1 MTSPNR
7 PLSRALAALFIAA
20 LGALILVISY
30 QKQHWDTDILW
41 ALKSGEWILERFEVP
56 KTDPFSYT
64 FGGRPWVDFT
74 WGFQVLSK
82 IFYSYLGG
90 WAGLY
95 ILQVM
100 LISAIFAFMYVTL
113 RRTIKGIWPAI
124 ALLYLAFITAHTRFL
139 IRPHLFEYFFVSL
152 YFMLFTLYE
161 KRGAPVYLY
170 ALIPLQVVWVNVH
183 SSAVLGLFMAGSYA
197 AGEII
202 DALRERRFR
211 RSLEG
216 DIKRYSFITAVLPIA
231 ALLNPYGLKLVVF
244 AFIHNSVD
252 NKDALRHIGEWTKPH
267 LKELF
272 FYFYPFPLDRFAFTV
287 LAALTALFI
296 LLNLRKLKARSVFL
310 MAAAVYMAI
319 SHVRW
324 VALFAFFAVP
334 VIALNFSGALEEKK
348 DRPILKTAAFLLS
361 LLLAGAIVSE
371 AASAD
376 FRRHFGLGLNEGQ
389 FPSGT
394 VGFMKRNRIRGN
406 IYNEYVFGG
415 YLINEYPEVK
425 VFIDG
430 RTPTVYSPYFFW
442 TSRLVN
448 DRKLWDKL
456 VDEHSIDMA
465 LVKLDSPFCGELRKN
480 DGWAPVSFDQ
490 SSALFLMKEGPFKE
504 VVSRHGFKELNPCSD
519 SSKYTLTDDTDKLKT
534 IRLELKRVL
543 EEGAGE
549 FARPHRILGIV
560 DLKLA
565 GEYLE
570 EGASELKK
578 ASAIAMDADTWY
590 DYGTVL
596 GKLKKKEEAA
606 EAFKNAISANK
617 EFKDAYLGL
626 GLAYRDM
633 KEHKEAVCYL
643 KKYITMADDAADRE
657 AYRALGLS
665 YFDLS
670 KYEEAAAYLKRA
682 AFLEDGPKEA
692 GNLYY
697 FTANALIE
705 SREYEEAAIFY
716 DKALRLDPEYKAVFT
731 NLADRFKGNRKGEI
745 LKGVLEKAA
754 LTGKRADGR

>member
-7 PLSRALAALFIAA
+7 PLSRALAAIFLAA

-30 QKQHWDTDILW
+30 QKQHWDSDILW
-41 ALKSGEWILERFEVP
+41 ALKSGEWILSHLEVP

-74 WGFQVLSK
+74 WGFQVMARV
-82 IFYSYLGG
+82 FYSYLGE

-95 ILQVM
+95 VLQVA
-100 LISAIFAFMYVTL
+100 LISATFAFMYVTL
-113 RRTIKGIWPAI
+113 RRMVEGIWPVV
-124 ALLYLAFITAHTRFL
+124 ALMYLAFITAHARFL

-161 KRGAPVYLY
+161 RKNRPVYLY

-216 DIKRYSFITAVLPIA
+216 DVKRYSFIAAVLPIA

-272 FYFYPFPLDRFAFTV
+272 FYFYPFPVDRFAFTV
-287 LAALTALFI
+287 LAAATALFI
-296 LLNLRKLKARSVFL
+296 LLNFRKLKARSVFL
-310 MAAAVYMAI
+310 MAAAFYMAI

-324 VALFAFFAVP
+324 IQLFAFFAAP
-334 VIALNFSGALEEKK
+334 VIALNFAGAFEEKK
-348 DRPILKTAAFLLS
+348 DRPMLKTAAFLLS
-361 LLLAGAIVSE
+361 LCLAGAIAYEV
-371 AASAD
+371 ASPG
-376 FRRHFGLGLNEGQ
+376 FRRHLGLGLNDGQ

-394 VGFMKRNRIRGN
+394 VDFMRRNKIRGN

-430 RTPTVYSPYFFW
+430 RTPTVYSPYFYW
-442 TSRLVN
+442 TSRLVS

-465 LVKLDSPFCGELRKN
+465 LVKLDSPFCGDLRKN
-480 DGWAPVSFDQ
+480 DGWVPVSFDQ
-490 SSALFLMKEGPFKE
+490 SSILFLKKDGPFNE

-519 SSKYTLTDDTDKLKT
+519 SSKYTLPEDTEKLKA
-534 IRLELKRVL
+534 IRLELKRAL
-543 EEGAGE
+543 EEGADGY
-549 FARPHRILGIV
+549 ARPHRILGLV

-578 ASAIAMDADTWY
+578 ASGIAGDADTWY
-590 DYGTVL
+590 DYGTIL
-596 GKLKKKEEAA
+596 GRLKKKEEAA
-606 EAFKNAISANK
+606 EAFKNAIVANK
-617 EFKDAYLGL
+617 GFKDAYLGL
-626 GLAYRDM
+626 GLAYHDM
-633 KEHKEAVCYL
+633 KEYKEAVCYL
-643 KKYITMADDAADRE
+643 KKYVTMADDDSDME

-665 YFDLS
+665 NFELS
-670 KYEEAAAYLKRA
+670 KFEEAAAYLKRA
-682 AFLEDGPKEA
+682 AFLENGPKEA
-692 GNLYY
+692 GNLNY
-697 FTANALIE
+697 FTANALVE
-705 SREYEEAAIFY
+705 SGEFEEAAVY
-716 DKALRLDPEYKAVFT
+716 YEKALRLDPEYRAVYT
-731 NLADRFKGNRKGEI
+731 NLADRFKGDRKGDI
-745 LKGVLEKAA
+745 LKGVLLKAA
-754 LTGKRADGR
+754 LTGKRPDGR

>member
-7 PLSRALAALFIAA
+7 PLSRALAALFVAA

-41 ALKSGEWILERFEVP
+41 ALKSGEWILDRFEVP

-74 WGFQVLSK
+74 WGFQVLSRV
-82 IFYSYLGG
+82 FYSYLGE
-90 WAGLY
+90 WSGLY
-95 ILQVM
+95 VLQAS
-100 LISAIFAFMYVTL
+100 LISATFAFMYVTL

-124 ALLYLAFITAHTRFL
+124 ALLYLAFITAHSRFL

-161 KRGAPVYLY
+161 KNGRTAYLY

-211 RSLEG
+211 RSLDG
-216 DIKRYSFITAVLPIA
+216 DIKRFSFITAVLPIA

-287 LAALTALFI
+287 LAALTTLFI

-310 MAAAVYMAI
+310 MFAALYMAV

-334 VIALNFSGALEEKK
+334 VIALNLAGALEEKK

-361 LLLAGAIVSE
+361 LFLAGAIVSE
-371 AASAD
+371 VASAD

-406 IYNEYVFGG
+406 IYNDYVFGG

-430 RTPTVYSPYFFW
+430 RTPTVYSPYFYW
-442 TSRLVN
+442 TFRLVN

-465 LVKLDSPFCGELRKN
+465 LVKLESPFCGTLRKN
-480 DGWAPVSFDQ
+480 DGWVPVSFDQ
-490 SSALFLMKEGPFKE
+490 SSALFLKKEGTFNE
-504 VVSRHGFKELNPCSD
+504 VVSRHGFRELNPCSD
-519 SSKYTLTDDTDKLKT
+519 SSKYTLPDDTDKLKT
-534 IRLELKRVL
+534 IRLELKRAL
-543 EEGAGE
+543 REGADE
-549 FARPHRILGIV
+549 FARPHRLLGLV

-578 ASAIAMDADTWY
+578 ASGIAMDADTWY

-596 GKLKKKEEAA
+596 GRLKKKGEAA
-606 EAFKNAISANK
+606 EAFKNAIGANK

-633 KEHKEAVCYL
+633 NEHKEAVCYL
-643 KKYITMADDAADRE
+643 KKYISMADDKSDPE

-665 YFDLS
+665 YFELS
-670 KYEEAAAYLKRA
+670 KFEEAAAYLKRA

-705 SREYEEAAIFY
+705 SGEYEEAAIY
-716 DKALRLDPEYKAVFT
+716 YEKALRLDPEYRAVFA
-731 NLADRFKGNRKGEI
+731 NLVDRFKGNRKGDI
-745 LKGVLEKAA
+745 LKGVLEKGA